1 MANARL
7 TPQDMTDVGLT
18 PTRTALSDAN
28 TYQVR
33 NDGNVILMFLKTG
46 ANEATITIATPAT
59 RRGLAIA
66 DRTLTVAATTG
77 DRVIGPFEPALYNN
91 SDGDLE
97 FTTSE
102 STAITC
108 AVLRGF
114 GA

>member
-1 MANARL
+1 MADVRL
-7 TPQDMTDVGLT
+7 TPQDVSDVGLT

-28 TYQVR
+28 TYQVL

-46 ANEATITIATPAT
+46 ANEATITITTPKT
-59 RRGLAIA
+59 ERGLAVA

-77 DRVIGPFEPALYNN
+77 DRVIGPFDPTLYNN

-97 FTTSE
+97 FATSE

-108 AVLRGF
+108 AVLRGLK
-114 GA
+114 